1 MASDRRSRASWQ
13 IACGRRPG
21 SRTKLARIES
31 KATPA
36 SSTPARRSTSQS
48 YLTLCPALGTRAS
61 PSSSRSGARSAL
73 VSGGRLRGAVPPAS
87 SPSAATCA
95 NGKYQ
100 DRPGATA
107 SDIPTRSARI
117 GSTDVVSVSSAT
129 SGARPFPGDA
139 RCAGEDRVEIAERLE
154 QLQGGLF
161 ADALHPRDVVRRVA
175 HEREVV
181 HHAFGRDAQ
190 PLARVRLVHPMLL
203 DGGRTAP
210 SGI

>member
-1 MASDRRSRASWQ
+1 MASDRRSRASSS
-13 IACGRRPG
+13 IACERRQG
-21 SRTKLARIES
+21 SSTKLASIES
-31 KATPA
+31 YATPA

-61 PSSSRSGARSAL
+61 PSSSRSGASSAL

-117 GSTDVVSVSSAT
+117 GSSDVVSVSSAT
-129 SGARPFPGDA
+129 SGARRHSATTAANSAASSTIAGSAAAGTSVAGGGGPATAGARWGGGAGGSRGAPPTSPG
-139 RCAGEDRVEIAERLE
+139 
-154 QLQGGLF
+154 
-161 ADALHPRDVVRRVA
+161 
-175 HEREVV
+175 
-181 HHAFGRDAQ
+181 
-190 PLARVRLVHPMLL
+190 
-203 DGGRTAP
+203 
-210 SGI
+210 